1 MRIGLLGCGTIGSC
15 VAQELLSAKYE
26 GLELVKILV
35 RDLSKARQNLPQSLF
50 TDKASEIIENSNI
63 DLIIET
69 LGGEEPAK
77 THISNAL
84 KNNKHVVT
92 ANKELIAKHG
102 KELFELAEKNKK
114 ALMLEASVG
123 GGIPVISTIQ
133 SDLKANKIHE
143 VIGILNGTTNYILTE
158 MKNGKDFSEA
168 LREAQAKGYAEPDPT
183 NDIEGF
189 DAKYKISILAS
200 LAFGSYISPSKV
212 TCKGIKEVCRR
223 DFEFAKELG
232 FAIKLVGR
240 ARRVHDKK
248 LSIDV
253 YPYLIPFSNPLSQI
267 DGVLNCV
274 SVKGNLVGSL
284 MLVGAGAGA
293 KPTSSSILGDV
304 LAISTGKYSNFKSPY
319 SNKNQAELSVFN
331 DDLPENNFKFY
342 LRLKVN
348 DQVGVMRDIGAILA
362 ENGVSLEA
370 IIQKQAEKQKE
381 QEEQGTYLILIT
393 HLVSEDQF
401 MKSLKGVK
409 KLDSIIEVS
418 SLMKVLE
425 N

>member
-35 RDLSKARQNLPQSLF
+35 RDLSKDRQNLPQSLL
-50 TDKASEIIENSNI
+50 TDKASEITENPDI
-63 DLIIET
+63 DLVIET

-143 VIGILNGTTNYILTE
+143 VVGILNGTTNYILTE

-253 YPYLIPFSNPLSQI
+253 YPYLIPFLNPLSQI

-319 SNKNQAELSVFN
+319 SNKSQTELSVFN

-370 IIQKQAEKQKE
+370 IIQKQGEK

-393 HLVSEDQF
+393 HLVPEEQF
-401 MKSLKGVK
+401 VKSLKSIK
-409 KLDSIIEVS
+409 KLDAIIEVS

-425 N
+425 S